1 MELKGRQV
9 VTSVSSPISP
19 AWNVSAVRKPLGKP
33 NIFVGAAATFRACIL
48 AYISVLGYKD
58 YNWVERL
65 SLGAGI
71 EGVEAAALWVDRDAN
86 RAAAEV

>member
-9 VTSVSSPISP
+9 VMNVSSPISP
-19 AWNVSAVRKPLGKP
+19 TWNVSAVWKHLGKP
-33 NIFVGAAATFRACIL
+33 NILVGAAATFCEFIL

-58 YNWVERL
+58 YNLVERL

-71 EGVEAAALWVDRDAN
+71 ERVEAAALWVDRDAN